1 MVELQLNATQS
12 ERGGS
17 ATVLCDSRI
26 WHRCSPMASLLTYG
40 IAVFTYG
47 IAAHLWHQLYME
59 LEFPAEFAIGI
70 GFARDGC

>member
-1 MVELQLNATQS
+1 MGALQSYAIVVFGIAAHL
-12 ERGGS
+12 
-17 ATVLCDSRI
+17 
-26 WHRCSPMASLLTYG
+26 ASLLTYG

-59 LEFPAEFAIGI
+59 LEFPAEFTIGI